1 MIKRL
6 PPLPDDEEYVSY
18 DIVSLFTNGPLDETI
33 DYIIEINYT
42 HNKPPQIFSK
52 LIFCWLFEK
61 KTKDCAFQL
70 CFKFYKQVDGCTI
83 DRPLL
88 VILSDIYMAKM
99 ENDIVEKHQPKFYKH
114 YVDDINCHKKIRS
127 KPQRFL
133 DTNLEVQN
141 GTVITSVNCK
151 ETKLPLTPW
160 ESKIPKKYKCKVII
174 GDLHRS
180 KRITTDFTEENVIK
194 NKLKSRFSD

>member
-1 MIKRL
+1 
-6 PPLPDDEEYVSY
+6 
-18 DIVSLFTNGPLDETI
+18 
-33 DYIIEINYT
+33 
-42 HNKPPQIFSK
+42 
-52 LIFCWLFEK
+52 
-61 KTKDCAFQL
+61 
-70 CFKFYKQVDGCTI
+70 
-83 DRPLL
+83 
-88 VILSDIYMAKM
+88 M

-114 YVDDINCHKKIRS
+114 VDDINCHKKIRS

-180 KRITTDFTEENVIK
+180 KRITTDFTEEKVIK